1 MAAASGSATTPRLS
15 VIVPTRNRKGTVARA
30 VTSVLQNKRPDI
42 ELIVVDDGSADGS
55 VEYLSGVGDPRLR
68 WQSVA
73 SRGNANRARNLG
85 AQMAQGCLLAFLD
98 SDDAFGPDRADRLIA
113 FFSDRLDVD
122 CLLDGFVDISRTR
135 QTVHR
140 LPGLTPPGPEI
151 RRMLLE
157 HLLPLTNSAIT
168 VRRAAFEAIGGYDE
182 GMPRHQDRELLLRL
196 ATDHTICF
204 GHATDIR
211 KYRTRDSVS
220 HDFDGYIAGFDALA
234 ARCPEYLRPEYAE
247 TFRYLIVRGIV
258 KAFVTGHPAAAFR
271 ELMAW
276 RSAKNLPKDFLHSL
290 ASYRAGHRRRLK
302 ARHTAGADPKP
313 AKRRDPSPATGDG

>member
-1 MAAASGSATTPRLS
+1 MAAASDSLGAPSLS
-15 VIVPTRNRKGTVARA
+15 VIVPTRNRKGTLARA
-30 VTSVLQNKRPDI
+30 VASVLQNRRPDI
-42 ELIVVDDGSADGS
+42 ELIVVDDGSADGTG
-55 VEYLSGVGDPRLR
+55 EYLSKVDDPRLR

-73 SRGNANRARNLG
+73 SSGSANRARNLG
-85 AQMAQGCLLAFLD
+85 ARMARGTLLAFLD
-98 SDDAFGPDRADRLIA
+98 SDDAFGPDRANRLIT
-113 FFSDRLDVD
+113 FFNDMPDVD
-122 CLLDGFVDISRTR
+122 CLLDGFVDISRRRKTG
-135 QTVHR
+135 HR
-140 LPGLTPPGPEI
+140 LPGVTPPGPEI

-168 VRRAAFEAIGGYDE
+168 VRRGAFEAVGGYDE

-204 GHATDIR
+204 GHATDVR
-211 KYRTRDSVS
+211 KYRTRDSLS

-234 ARCPEYLRPEYAE
+234 GRCPDYFRPEYAE

-258 KAFVTGHPAAAFR
+258 KALATGHPAAALR

-276 RSAKNLPKDFLHSL
+276 RSAKNLPKDYLHSL
-290 ASYRAGHRRRLK
+290 ACYRAGHRRRLQ

-313 AKRRDPSPATGDG
+313 AKRQDPSPAHGDG